1 MLLLPAMT
9 SRSSVRSSGIH
20 DFPVASRARRR
31 PSERFSAVGRTPH
44 RVVRLQANNPFDYIR
59 YTNELRQDLIAAG
72 FPKIPLVNS
81 EWGYELFKS
90 ATPQQL
96 AAFMSA

>member
-1 MLLLPAMT
+1 M
-9 SRSSVRSSGIH
+9 
-20 DFPVASRARRR
+20 
-31 PSERFSAVGRTPH
+31 
-44 RVVRLQANNPFDYIR
+44 VRLQANNPFDYIR